1 MLPPDASPSQQ
12 YTAADAELREP
23 IHSFAVLARANAP
36 NSSIPGKQNHFI
48 ARRNGS
54 RRKTLSNH
62 RSRFLKEAFMGRG
75 ILLWLL
81 GIPIPIIILIMLFVR

>member
-23 IHSFAVLARANAP
+23 IHSFGTLARAEAE
-36 NSSIPGKQNHFI
+36 NSSIAGKQNHFI

-54 RRKTLSNH
+54 RRKTL
-62 RSRFLKEAFMGRG
+62 
-75 ILLWLL
+75 
-81 GIPIPIIILIMLFVR
+81 